1 VTQWYILLIAAVV
14 GGWMVQLYF
23 TYRQSVAFMAD
34 VRRLR
39 QSGTVSIGIGGKR
52 YRGGRAYVAIAVKDG
67 IVQDALTLSGWTT
80 FARARPLPDL
90 IDWKVSQV
98 KGDREIPG
106 LSTQQRLAARQA
118 AELLKREGSP
128 TPTTTSL

>member
-1 VTQWYILLIAAVV
+1 MTQWYILLIAAVV
-14 GGWMVQLYF
+14 GGWMIQLYA

-34 VRRLR
+34 VRKLR

-52 YRGGRAYVAIAVKDG
+52 YRGGRAYVAIAVRDG

-80 FARARPLPDL
+80 FARARPLPGL

-128 TPTTTSL
+128 TPTTTSP

>member
-1 VTQWYILLIAAVV
+1 VSPFYIYLLLAVV

-34 VRRLR
+34 VRKLR
-39 QSGTVSIGIGGKR
+39 QAGTVSIGIGGKR

-67 IVQDALTLSGWTT
+67 VVQDALTLSGWTT
-80 FARARPLPDL
+80 FARARHLPDL

-106 LSTQQRLAARQA
+106 LSTQQRVAARQA
-118 AELLKREGSP
+118 ADLLKREGSP
-128 TPTTTSL
+128 TPTTTSP